1 MIGRQPCNRAG
12 AAKDALP
19 AGHPAG
25 VSVPRNARC
34 GRSIGTDRRPGARG
48 PLEPCVGRVCE
59 FALKSFVRVLG
70 DFFPKTRTNKL
81 RQGKRCGIR
90 RAHHMQVHSPSFFQK
105 QKMPGS
111 YRESVSFIGTH
122 SVEQP
127 SHQKHIHIY
136 SHIHTDPKCPAEPW
150 PLSIECRR
158 SRPAALRWRPRPTPP
173 PLPPS
178 PFPG

>member
-1 MIGRQPCNRAG
+1 MLSLRGVLQESASHAMHGAG
-12 AAKDALP
+12 GL
-19 AGHPAG
+19 
-25 VSVPRNARC
+25 SVPTG
-34 GRSIGTDRRPGARG
+34 GRELADPWSHV
-48 PLEPCVGRVCE
+48 CGRVCE

-105 QKMPGS
+105 QKIPGS
-111 YRESVSFIGTH
+111 YRESVSFIGTP